1 MPAPSG
7 FFFVLKK
14 STQEYLH
21 MKHQHAFIS
30 ASSLVLLRNTT
41 KPGESHRSLAPPH
54 HYCRITTG
62 QVQRQAMDRPQR
74 FRGMATVPGCAAQSP
89 ESVFQRTES
98 RLERRKCRIF
108 SLMHLGDRVHWE
120 NNRISTYERS
130 TNSHNREMRSLP
142 PGGREAD
149 LPHHL
154 LHWLRQPSR
163 QAGIHERKPPVLHRR
178 ARKP

>member
-30 ASSLVLLRNTT
+30 TSSLVLLRNTT
-41 KPGESHRSLAPPH
+41 KPGESHRSLASVH
-54 HYCRITTG
+54 HHCRINTG
-62 QVQRQAMDRPQR
+62 SDSKASDEPASTVQR
-74 FRGMATVPGCAAQSP
+74 GGNCPGCAAQSP